1 MGKTGRSWRGF
12 TLVELLVV
20 ITIIGILIALL
31 LPAVQAAREAAR
43 KVQCQN
49 NLKQLAL
56 GCLHHE
62 QANGKFPSGGWSF
75 HWLGDA
81 SRGFGHT
88 QPGSWIYSILPYI
101 DQMNLY
107 QMSASNPATG
117 QLNSVQSAQNM
128 SMTPLTVLCCPTR
141 RQSVVYQGV
150 GVQYYNPPGFSTNA
164 IVKSDYA
171 ANSGDQQFADMV
183 IVVPSGPTTLA
194 MGDQWWSTACWPG
207 WAANYSAR
215 GGLRSKVPTAWGPT
229 VLNGIVFEVS
239 EVTMGMI
246 SDGTSNTFLCGEKYA
261 VPDFYANG
269 DDTADSGTF
278 YDGDD
283 DDQERGGWN
292 SPMQDTPGFYNLAAG
307 TQSVPSTTAMFGSAH
322 ASGLNMVFC
331 DGSVHAIS
339 YSVNSNVPG
348 NWSGWTPGMSPTTA
362 ANSPGVFQRLA
373 NRCDGLEVDASQY

>member
-117 QLNSVQSAQNM
+117 QLNSVQSAEHVHDPAYGAM
-128 SMTPLTVLCCPTR
+128 LS
-141 RQSVVYQGV
+141 
-150 GVQYYNPPGFSTNA
+150 
-164 IVKSDYA
+164 YA
-171 ANSGDQQFADMV
+171 AAIGGVSR
-183 IVVPSGPTTLA
+183 S
-194 MGDQWWSTACWPG
+194 WSP
-207 WAANYSAR
+207 
-215 GGLRSKVPTAWGPT
+215 
-229 VLNGIVFEVS
+229 VL
-239 EVTMGMI
+239 
-246 SDGTSNTFLCGEKYA
+246 
-261 VPDFYANG
+261 
-269 DDTADSGTF
+269 
-278 YDGDD
+278 
-283 DDQERGGWN
+283 
-292 SPMQDTPGFYNLAAG
+292 
-307 TQSVPSTTAMFGSAH
+307 QSSW
-322 ASGLNMVFC
+322 L
-331 DGSVHAIS
+331 
-339 YSVNSNVPG
+339 
-348 NWSGWTPGMSPTTA
+348 
-362 ANSPGVFQRLA
+362 
-373 NRCDGLEVDASQY
+373 